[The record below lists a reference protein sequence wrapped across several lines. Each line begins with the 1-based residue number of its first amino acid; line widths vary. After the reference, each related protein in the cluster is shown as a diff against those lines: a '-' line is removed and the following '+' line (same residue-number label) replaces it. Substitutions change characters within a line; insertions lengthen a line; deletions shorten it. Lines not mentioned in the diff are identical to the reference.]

1 MIRRLLTS
9 LIVVAIAGLPAL
21 SLGASAQLGE
31 ASFSVHFSC
40 YKDGSARLTGENH
53 YSDKS
58 ISMTVLS
65 QTGPNT
71 FEELGSIDLGP
82 GESKTLDIGPG
93 VRFGAWDI
101 PVESLVPGEG
111 TLYTVPYP
119 RDCFP
124 FSDPEPGITPGP
136 TIPAPT
142 ATLVPDPNSFTLL
155 TSQRMCADQS
165 FRATWS
171 AANVV
176 SLQFSL
182 SNTSDDWTS
191 GWFDAEPAAGSLV
204 HEVDHHSYDKVMAEV
219 AFEDGTSETLSV
231 NVGACTEA
239 PAPPP
244 PSSGGTSA
252 PPVTS
257 LPSTG
262 SGSDVNTIIAF
273 SALALIAGTILVAGT
288 LRHRR

>member
-119 RDCFP
+119 RECFP

-204 HEVDHHSYDKVMAEV
+204 HEVDHHSYDKVMAEA
-219 AFEDGTSETLSV
+219 AFEDGTNESV
-231 NVGACTEA
+231 SANVGRCTEA
-239 PAPPP
+239 AAPPP
-244 PSSGGTSA
+244 PSSGGSA
-252 PPVTS
+252 VTS

-262 SGSDVNTIIAF
+262 SGDNANTIAAM
-273 SALALIAGTILVAGT
+273 SALMLLATTLVMAGTI
-288 LRHRR
+288 RKRS